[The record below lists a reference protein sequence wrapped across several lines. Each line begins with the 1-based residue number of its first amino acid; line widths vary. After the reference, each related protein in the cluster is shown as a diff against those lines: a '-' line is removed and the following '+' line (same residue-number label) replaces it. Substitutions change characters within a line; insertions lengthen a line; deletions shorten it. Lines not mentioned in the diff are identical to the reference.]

1 MIIEFKTI
9 RFKNFLSAGNAFH
22 EISLTGFKNNLIVGK
37 VGQGKSTIFEAIF
50 YALFGKPYRDIKVGQ
65 LINSI
70 NNKALVVEC
79 EFQIGPDLYKV
90 CRGQKPALFEIYKN
104 AVLITEEA
112 SSRDYQK
119 ILEGQILKVNSRTF
133 KQIILI
139 GSKNYQPFMMLTAK
153 DRRQVT
159 EDILDITIFSA
170 MSQLAKDKYKAIDS
184 EIKTLTSTIDF
195 SKESIEHQKRIMTS
209 LEDDVQK
216 KLDLR
221 NARIA
226 ELTEKISEINTQID
240 AMGEAIDS
248 STLSSKLSE
257 LQDGSNKL
265 IRSIAKLDS
274 VIEQQNELIEFFT
287 GDSCPTCQQD
297 IEESHKCKIN
307 TESTLLIE
315 SSSVKKLKLDET
327 ATLVDSKI
335 ADIKSQ
341 LSVIEKASYSRK
353 VLINDRRNAETQLS
367 AASTVTKETSL
378 EITKDLLKEAVGK
391 LLAANDKRAT
401 LQEELAYYAMS
412 VSMLK
417 DTGIKARIIK
427 NFIPMM
433 NASIEKYLQKFDM
446 FVNFEL
452 NENFEETIKSRNR
465 DIFTYN
471 SFSGGESQKIDMALL
486 FTFRDIAS
494 MKSSVNCNILMLDET
509 LDKSLDADSI
519 DATLDILNSIESNVN
534 VFVITHREV
543 PPELFDRVIR
553 VEKKNDFT
561 IIKED

>member
-1 MIIEFKTI
+1 MIIEFQTI
-9 RFKNFLSAGNAFH
+9 RFKNFLSVGNAFH

-50 YALFGKPYRDIKVGQ
+50 YCLFGKPYRDIKIGQ

-70 NNKALVVEC
+70 NNKLLVVEC
-79 EFQIGPDLYKV
+79 EFKIGPDLYKV
-90 CRGQKPALFEIYKN
+90 VRGQKPSIFEIYKN
-104 AVLITEEA
+104 SVLITEEA

-119 ILEGQILKVNSRTF
+119 ILEGQILKVNARTF

-139 GSKNYQPFMMLTAK
+139 GAKNYQPFMMLSAK

-170 MSQLAKDKYKAIDS
+170 MAQLAKDKYKVLDS
-184 EIKTLTSTIDF
+184 EIKTLSSTIDF
-195 SKESIEHQKRIMTS
+195 AKESAETQKNLVKS
-209 LEDDVQK
+209 LQEDVQK
-216 KLDLR
+216 KIDDR
-221 NARIA
+221 K
-226 ELTEKISEINTQID
+226 EKISQLNEKIKNIDLEISNI
-240 AMGEAIDS
+240 EICEDS
-248 STLSSKLSE
+248 SLLVEKFNELNNGSK
-257 LQDGSNKL
+257 KL
-265 IRSIAKLDS
+265 IRAISKLDAT
-274 VIEQQNELIEFFT
+274 IEQQNELIQFFT

-297 IEESHKCKIN
+297 IVESHKCKITDDAN
-307 TESTLLIE
+307 TLIE
-315 SSSVKKLKLDET
+315 TSNEKKISLEKTSEQF
-327 ATLVDSKI
+327 DSKI
-335 ADIKSQ
+335 TSISKQIKDIEGK
-341 LSVIEKASYSRK
+341 EYSRK
-353 VLINDRRNAETQLS
+353 LLTNDRRNAETQLRE
-367 AASTVTKETSL
+367 ASTIPKETSL
-378 EITKDLLKEAVGK
+378 ELTKEVLRTTIEK
-391 LLAANDKRAT
+391 LLESNDKKSK
-401 LQEELAYYAMS
+401 LQEELSYYAMS

-509 LDKSLDADSI
+509 LDKSLDSESV

-561 IIKED
+561 TIKEE